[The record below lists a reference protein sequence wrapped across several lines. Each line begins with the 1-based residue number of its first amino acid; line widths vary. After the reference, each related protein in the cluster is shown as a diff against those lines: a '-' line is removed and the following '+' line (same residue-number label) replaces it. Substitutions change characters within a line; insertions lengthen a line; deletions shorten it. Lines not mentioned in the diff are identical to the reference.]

1 SQGRAHEAVRRDRA
15 LVLALGGGC
24 LHGDTGMARDRAR
37 ARDRDPAA
45 PVRADRGRR
54 VQARDGASLSHDRI
68 ADLGIH
74 RARRILHRA
83 ARALR
88 GRAERARGNP
98 GKDRMISIR
107 TLAGTLAMYAAL
119 LGASP
124 PAVADPAPTA
134 PASAAPAPTRITPAA
149 PGADS
154 IPHVADS
161 TLVRNLTRGGYIIFF
176 RHAMTNWNE
185 RDGTEGDFSDRAKQR
200 NLSEA
205 GRTQAA
211 HLGKAI
217 AALKIPIERV
227 LASPMWRCRDTAQ
240 LAFGAYDTT
249 IMLFWKGPTFR
260 EARIKMLGTPP
271 PAGKNLVLVG
281 HQDQLIPIV
290 PGLNRDQ
297 LKDGDALAFRPL
309 CEQKYR
315 VVTQITPAD
324 CDRLADIPAAPAERV
339 TLVGSTSPASNRS
352 SNFSVST
359 LKPTV
364 FFSLRACSTTTE
376 PSRPALFTI

>member
-1 SQGRAHEAVRRDRA
+1 
-15 LVLALGGGC
+15 
-24 LHGDTGMARDRAR
+24 
-37 ARDRDPAA
+37 
-45 PVRADRGRR
+45 
-54 VQARDGASLSHDRI
+54 
-68 ADLGIH
+68 
-74 RARRILHRA
+74 
-83 ARALR
+83 
-88 GRAERARGNP
+88 
-98 GKDRMISIR
+98 MISIR

-297 LKDGDALAFRPL
+297 LKEGDALVFRPL
-309 CEQKYR
+309 GEQKYR

-324 CDRLADIPAAPAERV
+324 WARLAAIPAAPAAS
-339 TLVGSTSPASNRS
+339 GSAPADS
-352 SNFSVST
+352 
-359 LKPTV
+359 
-364 FFSLRACSTTTE
+364 A
-376 PSRPALFTI
+376 PAPGQGGGSMPPESHHH